1 MRNTPRYLKLLP
13 VLALFAALGSAQA
26 ETSPGG
32 SISGGYGGLT
42 WTASST
48 LTGTTNTQAGGPVP
62 NGGDPIYWPVYPRDS
77 GVVQL
82 LMNYG
87 AGGSFICSGT
97 LLGDRRSIL
106 TAGHCVSDGAGTA
119 NPLSTTVYF
128 QPPGG
133 LPAGTRIF
141 DGVTLLPNG
150 GAVTR
155 SVDGYFVNS
164 GYTGDVIDKND
175 IAVLRMSTLAPDW
188 ALSYD
193 LYEANDLQGKTF
205 MVEGYGR
212 LGDGATGANNF
223 ATRLRNGD
231 NRYDIRLGDP
241 DFGTD
246 WSVVLGE
253 PMDQIDEVWMS
264 DFDNG
269 LAANDTACL
278 VTTAGLGLAASPKY
292 CNTGLGAREVGVAGG
307 DSGGPQFIGSLISG
321 VNSFGLTF
329 GRTFGDFYCVP
340 TPTSSGCLNSSFG
353 EFSGYVPTYLHTAFI
368 RASMV
373 PEPASLALLALGL
386 LALATVHRRRSV
398 RS

>member
-1 MRNTPRYLKLLP
+1 MRSTPRYLKLLP
-13 VLALFAALGSAQA
+13 ALAFFAAMGAAQA
-26 ETSPGG
+26 QTSPGG
-32 SISGGYGGLT
+32 TISGGYGALT
-42 WTASST
+42 WTAGST
-48 LTGTTNTQAGGPVP
+48 LTGTTNTQAGGPVA

-82 LMNYG
+82 LMDYG
-87 AGGSFICSGT
+87 PTVGQFICSGS

-106 TAGHCVSDGAGTA
+106 TAAHCVSDGAGTA

-133 LPAGTRIF
+133 LAAGTRII
-141 DGVTLLPNG
+141 GPGNVPNG

-155 SVDGYFVNS
+155 NVDGYFVNS
-164 GYTGDVIDKND
+164 AYTGDVIDKND
-175 IAVLRMSTLAPDW
+175 IAVLRLSTLAPDW

-193 LYEANDLQGKTF
+193 LYESNDLQSKTF

-212 LGDGATGANNF
+212 LGDGATGANGF
-223 ATRLRNGD
+223 SSRLRNGD

-253 PMDQIDEVWMS
+253 PMSQIDEVWMS

-269 LAANDTACL
+269 LAANDASCL
-278 VTTAGLGLAASPKY
+278 VATAGLGLAPSSKY
-292 CNTGLGAREVGVAGG
+292 CNLGTGAREVGVAGG

-329 GRTFGDFYCVP
+329 GTAFGDFFCVP
-340 TPTSSGCLNSSFG
+340 GNCLNSSFG

-373 PEPASLALLALGL
+373 PEPGSLALLALAL
-386 LALATVHRRRSV
+386 LTLTTVTRRRSA
-398 RS
+398 R

>member
-1 MRNTPRYLKLLP
+1 
-13 VLALFAALGSAQA
+13 
-26 ETSPGG
+26 
-32 SISGGYGGLT
+32 
-42 WTASST
+42 
-48 LTGTTNTQAGGPVP
+48 
-62 NGGDPIYWPVYPRDS
+62 
-77 GVVQL
+77 VVQL
-82 LMNYG
+82 LMDYG
-87 AGGSFICSGT
+87 PTVGRFICSGS
-97 LLGDRRSIL
+97 LLGDRRSIV
-106 TAGHCVSDGAGTA
+106 TAAHCVSDGAGTA

-133 LPAGTRIF
+133 VPPGTRIF
-141 DGVTLLPNG
+141 DGTTLAPNG

-155 SVDGYFVNS
+155 DVSQYFVNS
-164 GYTGDVIDKND
+164 AYTGDVIDKND

-193 LYEANDLQGKTF
+193 LYESNDLQSKTF

-212 LGDGATGANNF
+212 LGDGATGANGF
-223 ATRLRNGD
+223 TSRLRNGD

-246 WSVVLGE
+246 WSLVLGE
-253 PMDQIDEVWMS
+253 PMSQIDEVWMS

-269 LAANDTACL
+269 LAANDASCL
-278 VTTAGLGLAASPKY
+278 VATAGLGLAPSSKY
-292 CNTGLGAREVGVAGG
+292 CNLGTGAREVGVAGG

-329 GRTFGDFYCVP
+329 GSAFGDFFCVP
-340 TPTSSGCLNSSFG
+340 GNCLNSSFG

-373 PEPASLALLALGL
+373 PEPGSLALLALAL
-386 LALATVHRRRSV
+386 LTLTTVTRRRSA
-398 RS
+398 R